1 MTMDGTHLPR
11 LEFSAKQIVIMMIV
25 TIVVTTMGSA
35 HGATHVQ
42 HCVNSTIT
50 SSLIH
55 YNEYR
60 TKHSPLDEEG
70 MAHRQRMKRELALI
84 SQQGAVGQCYI
95 DSGCSTTIINRR
107 SILQNIRPLPHPVTI
122 KGLAGN
128 LQIKYQAD
136 LRLPVQGS
144 GG

>member
-1 MTMDGTHLPR
+1 
-11 LEFSAKQIVIMMIV
+11 
-25 TIVVTTMGSA
+25 MGSA

-42 HCVNSTIT
+42 HCVNNTIR
-50 SSLIH
+50 SSAIK
-55 YNEYR
+55 YDGCR
-60 TKHSPLDEEG
+60 MKHSPLDAEG
-70 MAHRQRMKRELALI
+70 MKHCQRMKRELALI

-107 SILQNIRPLPHPVTI
+107 SILQSIRPLSHPVTI

-144 GG
+144 GGRPALLEIQDVYYQPSSAYNLIS